1 MALWH
6 ERAGD
11 VHLEEL
17 ARTAALVEPVEE
29 EHGAA
34 AHHRLPQHAHDGGL
48 VLVLDLHVRVDPVPR
63 GRKDLAPLRQP
74 PLPQLAAHENGHE
87 RPVLELHHELARECR
102 LACRGA
108 GGDEEARGL
117 LGVARRVGQARV
129 LTEDPRDHAICPL
142 GGASMDAV
150 QCDRD
155 ALTEHVQPSAR
166 DDVDDTR
173 VLSRESVRPPGVQD
187 VKGGERQLE
196 RRVIPRVEEH
206 PPWRPVCGSKEVL
219 RCGVPDDL
227 GLGPLAVDPCKEPLP
242 SCVPSASGAGQR
254 VERRCRRLGH
264 GRPGMC
270 RTRGVGLPRAGSRRR
285 RGEQPGVLR
294 GVAQGGHNLLP
305 DGLPLLA
312 ALGVD
317 GLFSALAVA
326 LHVLRVT
333 QSSCKAVE
341 LRESAAG
348 GTQGFDNPP
357 LTIRRSVRDGRQL
370 NATRLSGASTRR
382 VASLAD
388 DLVLNSV

>member
-142 GGASMDAV
+142 GGASIDAV

-206 PPWRPVCGSKEVL
+206 PPRRLFCSSDQVIPHD
-219 RCGVPDDL
+219 VPNDL
-227 GLGPLAVDPCKEPLP
+227 GLSPFPIHPHKQALP
-242 SCVPSASGAGQR
+242 SRILSAFGSAFLMKHR
-254 VERRCRRLGH
+254 SLCLGH
-264 GRPGMC
+264 RYEH
-270 RTRGVGLPRAGSRRR
+270 THVS
-285 RGEQPGVLR
+285 
-294 GVAQGGHNLLP
+294 HNLL
-305 DGLPLLA
+305 LL
-312 ALGVD
+312 LLD
-317 GLFSALAVA
+317 NNPMNWKLSID
-326 LHVLRVT
+326 VLSR
-333 QSSCKAVE
+333 
-341 LRESAAG
+341 
-348 GTQGFDNPP
+348 P
-357 LTIRRSVRDGRQL
+357 
-370 NATRLSGASTRR
+370 
-382 VASLAD
+382 
-388 DLVLNSV
+388 